1 MQNELIRGG
10 TDRPRRHVRRVWGML
25 VAAVLVG
32 NVADWAWAHCDS
44 LDGPVARDAR
54 VALDKKDPT
63 SVLKWVK
70 KEDEGQIREAFQ
82 LALAVR
88 AKGEEAK
95 TVADRYFLET
105 LVRVHRA
112 GEGEGF
118 TGLKPAGSV
127 DPGIAAA
134 DEALRSGSATEL
146 ARRLAS
152 AIEEGVRRRFALAL
166 ERSKRSGES
175 VDAGRSYVEAYVDY
189 IHFVERVDELAR
201 HGASHAHPEP
211 EAHAE

>member
-1 MQNELIRGG
+1 
-10 TDRPRRHVRRVWGML
+10 ML
-25 VAAVLVG
+25 VAAAVFVG
-32 NVADWAWAHCDS
+32 TTQDRAWAHCDS
-44 LDGPVARDAR
+44 LDGPVARDAM
-54 VALDKKDPT
+54 VALEKGDPAT
-63 SVLKWVK
+63 VLKWVR
-70 KEDEGQIREAFQ
+70 KEDESEIREAFQ

-88 AKGEEAK
+88 AKGADAK
-95 TVADRYFLET
+95 TLADRYFLET

-134 DEALRSGSATEL
+134 DAALRSGSPKEL

-152 AIEEGVRRRFALAL
+152 AIDEGVRKRFALAL
-166 ERSKRSGES
+166 ERSKHNAES

-189 IHFVERVDELAR
+189 IHFVESVDELAER
-201 HGASHAHPEP
+201 GASHAHREK
-211 EAHAE
+211 EAHTE

>member
-1 MQNELIRGG
+1 
-10 TDRPRRHVRRVWGML
+10 ML
-25 VAAVLVG
+25 VATVFLG
-32 NVADWAWAHCDS
+32 NVADSAWAHCDS

-54 VALDKKDPT
+54 VALDKGDPAA
-63 SVLKWVK
+63 VLKWVK

-82 LALAVR
+82 VALAVR
-88 AKGEEAK
+88 GKGEEAK
-95 TVADRYFLET
+95 ALADRYFLET

-118 TGLKPAGSV
+118 TGLKPSGSV

-134 DEALRSGSATEL
+134 DEALRGGSVTEL

-152 AIEEGVRRRFALAL
+152 AIDEGVRRRFALAL
-166 ERSKRSGES
+166 ERRKRSAES

-201 HGASHAHPEP
+201 HGASHAHGEP